1 MVGIIL
7 IPKPDEDTT
16 KKENY
21 SPVPLVNIDAKI
33 QQSISKPNLVMHK
46 KIIHNDLVGFIPGMQ
61 VWFNIQNQLM

>member
-21 SPVPLVNIDAKI
+21 SPVPLVNIDANILNKTLANWM
-33 QQSISKPNLVMHK
+33 QQYIK
-46 KIIHNDLVGFIPGMQ
+46 KIILHDQVEFILGMQ
-61 VWFNIQNQLM
+61 S